1 MNYKAIL
8 QYEGTRYRG
17 WQTQGNTENTIQGK
31 LEALLTKMAG
41 EPVEVNGSGRTDAGV
56 HAAGQVISFRC
67 KTEKSPKEICRY
79 MNEYL
84 PEDIAVLSVEEA
96 APRFHARLNAVGK
109 TYVYRIWNAP
119 VRNVF
124 RRRFTTWIQKPLDL
138 EAMEQAAALLC
149 GTHDY
154 RAFCSLKKFKKSTVR
169 TIEKIEIGKIGQ
181 EIRISYTGDGF
192 LYHMVRIMA
201 GTLYETAIGHIPPNS
216 IPERLASRN
225 RRLMGRTAPPEGLYL
240 NRVFYD
246 DGEIPGYHGGTCHGN

>member
-1 MNYKAIL
+1 MNYKAVL
-8 QYEGTRYRG
+8 QYDGTRYRG
-17 WQTQGNTENTIQGK
+17 WQTQGNTDNTIQGK
-31 LEALLTKMAG
+31 LETLLTKMAG

-67 KTEKSPKEICRY
+67 KTKESPEEICRY

-84 PEDIAVLSVEEA
+84 PEDIAVLTVEEA
-96 APRFHARLNAVGK
+96 APRFHARLNAVRK

-119 VRNVF
+119 VKNVF

-138 EAMEQAAALLC
+138 DAMEQAATLLC

-169 TIEKIEIGKIGQ
+169 TIEKIEIGKMGQ

-192 LYHMVRIMA
+192 LYHMRS
-201 GTLYETAIGHIPPNS
+201 E
-216 IPERLASRN
+216 ERRVGKECRSRWS
-225 RRLMGRTAPPEGLYL
+225 P
-240 NRVFYD
+240 
-246 DGEIPGYHGGTCHGN
+246 YH

>member
-1 MNYKAIL
+1 MMNYKAIL

-67 KTEKSPKEICRY
+67 KTEKTPEEICRY

-96 APRFHARLNAVGK
+96 APRFHARLNAVRK

-138 EAMEQAAALLC
+138 DDMEQAAALLC

-169 TIEKIEIGKIGQ
+169 TIEKIEIGKMGQ

-192 LYHMVRIMA
+192 LYHMVRILT
-201 GTLYETAIGHIPPNS
+201 GTLVEVGLGLRKPEEMTAILEGQ
-216 IPERLASRN
+216 N
-225 RRLMGRTAPPEGLYL
+225 RAEAGRLMPPEGLTLESVEY
-240 NRVFYD
+240 
-246 DGEIPGYHGGTCHGN
+246 

>member
-1 MNYKAIL
+1 MNYKAVL
-8 QYEGTRYRG
+8 QYDGTRYRG
-17 WQTQGNTENTIQGK
+17 WQTQGNTDNTIQGK
-31 LEALLTKMAG
+31 LETLLTKMAG

-67 KTEKSPKEICRY
+67 KTKESPEEICRY

-96 APRFHARLNAVGK
+96 APRFHARLNAVRK

-138 EAMEQAAALLC
+138 EAMEQAAAFLC

-192 LYHMVRIMA
+192 LYHMVRILT
-201 GTLYETAIGHIPPNS
+201 GTLVEVGLGLRKPEEMTAILGGLD
-216 IPERLASRN
+216 RTKAGK
-225 RRLMGRTAPPEGLYL
+225 LMPPEGLTLESVEY
-240 NRVFYD
+240 
-246 DGEIPGYHGGTCHGN
+246 